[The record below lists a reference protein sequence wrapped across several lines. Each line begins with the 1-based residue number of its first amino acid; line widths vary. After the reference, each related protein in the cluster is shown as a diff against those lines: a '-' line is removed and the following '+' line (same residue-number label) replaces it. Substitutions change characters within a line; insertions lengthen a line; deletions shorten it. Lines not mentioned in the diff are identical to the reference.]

1 MGYSSDRMI
10 FDLSYAQID
19 EVRFDGDDMIML
31 VSGASAENEDNEKK
45 CVIPRLEM
53 RFGGYSFGKI
63 VSIGRKLLRDGKV
76 YENKDKPLY
85 RSEVEDFKHML
96 ETETGEALSLKISD
110 GKALAEIFFEDGI
123 SIYSVEIFGRFYAC
137 WDCFGDAVKKKRRTL
152 REISEQ
158 IMTEIPAA
166 ALAIGHKDTPRL
178 AKIICAVAV
187 GYALSPIDLIPDFV
201 PVIGYIDDIIV
212 LWGLIYMAVRLI
224 PDDVMEEC
232 REKSRGMWDNGKPKK
247 WYYGLPV
254 IVIWIII
261 IALIISAV
269 IK

>member
-1 MGYSSDRMI
+1 
-10 FDLSYAQID
+10 
-19 EVRFDGDDMIML
+19 
-31 VSGASAENEDNEKK
+31 
-45 CVIPRLEM
+45 M
-53 RFGGYSFGKI
+53 RFIGYSFGKI

-76 YENKDKPLY
+76 YENKDKSLY
-85 RSEVEDFKHML
+85 RSEVEGFKHML
-96 ETETGEALSLKISD
+96 ETEAGEALSLKVSD
-110 GKALAEIFFEDGI
+110 GKALA
-123 SIYSVEIFGRFYAC
+123 EIFGRFYAC
-137 WDCFGDAVKKKRRTL
+137 WDCFGDEVKKKRRTL
-152 REISEQ
+152 REIAEQ

-178 AKIICAVAV
+178 AKMICAVAV

-254 IVIWIII
+254 IIIWLII
-261 IALIISAV
+261 IALIISAI

>member
-1 MGYSSDRMI
+1 M
-10 FDLSYAQID
+10 
-19 EVRFDGDDMIML
+19 
-31 VSGASAENEDNEKK
+31 
-45 CVIPRLEM
+45 
-53 RFGGYSFGKI
+53 
-63 VSIGRKLLRDGKV
+63 
-76 YENKDKPLY
+76 
-85 RSEVEDFKHML
+85 
-96 ETETGEALSLKISD
+96 
-110 GKALAEIFFEDGI
+110 
-123 SIYSVEIFGRFYAC
+123 
-137 WDCFGDAVKKKRRTL
+137 VKKKRRTL

-178 AKIICAVAV
+178 AKMICAVAV

-254 IVIWIII
+254 IIIWLII
-261 IALIISAV
+261 IALIISAM

>member
-10 FDLSYAQID
+10 FDMSLAQID
-19 EVRFDGDDMIML
+19 GVRFDGNDMIFT
-31 VSGASAENEDNEKK
+31 VSGAAAENEENEKK
-45 CVIPRLEM
+45 CFIPRLEI
-53 RFGGYSFGKI
+53 RFKDYSFGKI
-63 VSIGRKLLRDGKV
+63 ICPGRKLLRDGKV
-76 YENKDKPLY
+76 YETKDKPLY
-85 RSEVEDFKHML
+85 RSEVDDFRHRL
-96 ETETGEALSLKISD
+96 EEENGGTLSFKEGS
-110 GKALAEIFFEDGI
+110 GRTVAEIFSEDGI
-123 SIYSVEIFGRFYAC
+123 SAYSVEIFGRFYAC
-137 WDCFGDAVKKKRRTL
+137 WDSFGAEVKKNRRTL

-158 IMTEIPAA
+158 IMTEVPAA
-166 ALAIGHKDTPRL
+166 ALAMSHKDTPRL
-178 AKIICAVAV
+178 AKVICAVAV

-254 IVIWIII
+254 IIIWLII
-261 IALIISAV
+261 IALIISAI